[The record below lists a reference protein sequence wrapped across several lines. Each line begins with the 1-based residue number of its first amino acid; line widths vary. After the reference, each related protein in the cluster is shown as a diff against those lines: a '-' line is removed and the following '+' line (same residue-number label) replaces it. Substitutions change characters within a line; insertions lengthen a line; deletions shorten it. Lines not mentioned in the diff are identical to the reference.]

1 MDEVNDTETIVIIGG
16 GLAGA
21 KAAEGARDAGWQGR
35 IRLIGAE
42 PYLPYE
48 RPPLTKGLL
57 QGADGP
63 QATIVAKDGWATT
76 HGVELLL
83 GAPAEAIDHGA
94 RTVRVA
100 GEDVPYSRLVI
111 ATGSVAP
118 RPDLPGVDREGAF
131 VVRTL
136 DDALALRD
144 RLLPGTRVAVIGASW
159 IGTEVAASARQRG
172 AEVTLLGHGAVPLE
186 RVLGREVGGFYGSVH
201 ESHGVELRLGPGVS
215 AIEGGQNATGV
226 RLEDGGLVEAE
237 VVVLGTGVRP
247 ELGLAVAAG
256 LDVGGT
262 GSARGVVADERLAT
276 SDPDVFVAGDIANA
290 MHPILGDRI
299 RVEHWGN
306 ALNQG
311 LVAGANAA
319 GAGRVFDLLPYFFSD
334 QYDVGMEYSGW
345 PGGFDEVV
353 VRGALE
359 DGEFVAFQLRDG
371 VVVGGANVN
380 VWDVN
385 EHVQDLVRAAKPV
398 RREVLADPDVDP
410 ADWVRLAVV
419 AG

>member
-1 MDEVNDTETIVIIGG
+1 MSDNESIVIIGG

-21 KAAEGARDAGWQGR
+21 KAAEGAREAGWTGT

-63 QATIVAKDGWATT
+63 QAAIVAKDGWATT

-83 GAPAEAIDHGA
+83 GAPAESIDREA

-100 GEDVPYSRLVI
+100 GADVPYTKLVL
-111 ATGSVAP
+111 AMGSIAP
-118 RPDLPGVDREGAF
+118 RPDLPGAHLDGVF

-144 RLLPGTRVAVIGASW
+144 RLLPGNRVAVIGAGW
-159 IGTEVAASARQRG
+159 IGTEVAASARIRG
-172 AEVTLLGHGAVPLE
+172 AEVTLLGRGSVPLE
-186 RVLGREVGGFYGSVH
+186 RVLGREIGAFYASVH
-201 ESHGVELRLGPGVS
+201 QSHGVVLRLGPDVT
-215 AIEGGQNATGV
+215 AIEGDEHATEV
-226 RLEDGGLVEAE
+226 RLADGARIEAE

-247 ELGLAVAAG
+247 ELGLAEAAG
-256 LDVGGT
+256 LEIGGK
-262 GSARGVVADERLAT
+262 GSERGVLADETLAT
-276 SDPDVFVAGDIANA
+276 SDPDVYVAGDIANA
-290 MHPILGDRI
+290 MHPLLGDRV

-306 ALNQG
+306 ALHQG
-311 LVAGANAA
+311 LAAGANAA
-319 GAGRVFDLLPYFFSD
+319 GAGKPYDLLPYFFSD
-334 QYDVGMEYSGW
+334 QYDIGMEYSGW
-345 PGGFDEVV
+345 PVEFDEVV
-353 VRGALE
+353 VRGSVD
-359 DGEFVAFQLRDG
+359 DGEFIAFQLRDG
-371 VVVGGANVN
+371 IVVGGANIN

-385 EHVQDLVRAAKPV
+385 EHVQDLVRAAAPV

-410 ADWVRLAVV
+410 ADWVKRATLAD
-419 AG
+419 

>member
-1 MDEVNDTETIVIIGG
+1 MSDNESILIIGG

-21 KAAEGARDAGWQGR
+21 KAAEGAREAGWRGA

-63 QATIVAKDGWATT
+63 QAAIVAKDGWATT

-83 GAPAEAIDHGA
+83 GAPAESIDRAAH
-94 RTVRVA
+94 TVRVA
-100 GEDVPYSRLVI
+100 GEDVPYTKLVL

-118 RPDLPGVDREGAF
+118 RPKLPGVDLGGVF

-144 RLLPGTRVAVIGASW
+144 RLLPGTRVAIIGASW
-159 IGTEVAASARQRG
+159 IGTEVAASARIRG
-172 AEVTLLGHGAVPLE
+172 AEVTLLGRGSVALE
-186 RVLGREVGGFYGSVH
+186 RVLGREVGAFYASVH
-201 ESHGVELRLGPGVS
+201 ASHGVALRLGPDVT
-215 AIEGGQNATGV
+215 AIEGDENATGV
-226 RLEDGGLVEAE
+226 RLEDGALIEAE

-247 ELGLAVAAG
+247 ELGLAEAAG
-256 LDVGGT
+256 LEIDD
-262 GSARGVVADERLAT
+262 GVLADATLAT
-276 SDPDVFVAGDIANA
+276 SDPDIYVAGDIANA
-290 MHPILGDRI
+290 MHPIFGGRV

-311 LVAGANAA
+311 LTAGANAA
-319 GAGRVFDLLPYFFSD
+319 GAGRTFDFLPYFFSD

-345 PGGFDEVV
+345 PVEFDEVLI
-353 VRGALE
+353 RGSID
-359 DGEFVAFQLRDG
+359 DGEFVAFQLRDA

-385 EHVQDLVRAAKPV
+385 EYVQDLVRAAAPV
-398 RREVLADPDVDP
+398 RREVLVDPDVDP
-410 ADWVRLAVV
+410 ADWVKRAII
-419 AG
+419 AD

>member
-1 MDEVNDTETIVIIGG
+1 VSDTETIVIVGG

-21 KAAEGARDAGWQGR
+21 KAAEGAREAGWQGR

-63 QATIVAKDGWATT
+63 RAAIVAGDGWATT

-83 GAPAEAIDHGA
+83 SAPAESIDRGA

-100 GEDVPYSRLVI
+100 GEDLPYTRLVL

-118 RPDLPGVDREGAF
+118 RPDLPGADLDGVF

-144 RLLPGTRVAVIGASW
+144 RLLPGVRVAVVGASW
-159 IGTEVAASARQRG
+159 IGTEAAASARQRG
-172 AEVTLLGHGAVPLE
+172 AEVTLLGRGSVPLE
-186 RVLGREVGGFYGSVH
+186 RVLGHEVGAFYAAVH
-201 ESHGVELRLGPGVS
+201 EAHGVSLRLGPGIA
-215 AIEGGQNATGV
+215 AIEGEQNATGV
-226 RLEDGGLVEAE
+226 RLDDGSLVEAE

-256 LDVGGT
+256 LDVGGS
-262 GSARGVVADERLAT
+262 GPARGVLADERLAT

-311 LVAGANAA
+311 LTAGANAA
-319 GAGRVFDLLPYFFSD
+319 GANRVFDLLPYFFSD

-345 PGGFDEVV
+345 PGAFDEVV
-353 VRGALE
+353 IRGSLD
-359 DGEFVAFQLRDG
+359 DGEFVAFQLRDA

-385 EHVQDLVRAAKPV
+385 EHVQDLVRAARPV
-398 RREVLADPDVDP
+398 RREALVDPGVDP
-410 ADWVRLAVV
+410 ADWVARALDAD
-419 AG
+419 

>member
-1 MDEVNDTETIVIIGG
+1 MVRVNENDAIVIIGG

-21 KAAEGARDAGWQGR
+21 KAAEGAREAGWSGP

-57 QGADGP
+57 QGSDGP
-63 QATIVAKDGWATT
+63 QAALVAKDGWASR
-76 HGVELLL
+76 HDVELLL
-83 GAPAEAIDHGA
+83 GAPAESLD
-94 RTVRVA
+94 RSTRSVRVA
-100 GEDVPYSRLVI
+100 GRDVRYSRLVL
-111 ATGSVAP
+111 ATGSVAV
-118 RPDLPGVDREGAF
+118 RPGLPGADLDGVF
-131 VVRTL
+131 VVRTI

-144 RLLPGTRVAVIGASW
+144 RLVPGARLAVVGASW
-159 IGTEVAASARQRG
+159 IGTEVAASARIRG
-172 AEVTLLGHGAVPLE
+172 AEVVLLGHGSVPLE
-186 RVLGREVGGFYGSVH
+186 RVLGREVGGFFGRLH
-201 ESHGVELRLGPGVS
+201 ESHGVALRLGPGVV
-215 AIEGGQNATGV
+215 AIEGEQNATGV
-226 RLEDGGLVEAE
+226 RLEDGTLVEAE
-237 VVVLGTGVRP
+237 VVVLGTGARP
-247 ELGLAVAAG
+247 ELALAEAAG
-256 LDVGGT
+256 LDVGGS
-262 GSARGVVADERLAT
+262 GAARGVLADERLAT

-290 MHPILGDRI
+290 MHPILGDRV

-319 GAGRVFDLLPYFFSD
+319 GAERDFDLLPYFFSD

-345 PGGFDEVV
+345 PGAVDEVV
-353 VRGALE
+353 VRGSLD
-359 DGEFVAFQLRDG
+359 DGGFVAFQLRDG
-371 VVVGGANVN
+371 VVVGGANVD

-398 RREVLADPDVDP
+398 RPEVLADPDVDP

-419 AG
+419 D